1 MSRFLLFS
9 ILLVTSLHISWA
21 GVKSPARDYS
31 QTDSLIAQ
39 ISTHEGMIEINLL
52 FKEAPITVANFEK
65 LSQSGFYNG
74 LVFHRVIQG
83 FMIQT
88 GCPHGNGTGDAGY
101 SIPFERNQLK
111 HEIGMVSM
119 ANKGGLDTGG
129 SQFFMVQ
136 YPQPQLNGKHTIF
149 GQIING
155 LDVIY
160 RVEKGDPMIKVEI
173 REVFKQKS
181 SSNPSKAKLSK
192 TQFPKSKLINS
203 KVGS

>member
-9 ILLVTSLHISWA
+9 ILLLASLNFSWA
-21 GVKSPARDYS
+21 GVKSPSRDYS

-39 ISTHEGMIEINLL
+39 ITTHEGTIEINLL
-52 FKEAPITVANFEK
+52 FNEAPITVANFEA
-65 LSQSGFYNG
+65 LSKSGFYNG

-88 GCPHGNGTGDAGY
+88 GCPKGNGTGDAGY

-111 HEIGMVSM
+111 HEVGMVSM

-136 YPQPQLNGKHTIF
+136 YPQPQLDGKHTIF
-149 GQIING
+149 GQIFNG

-173 REVFKQKS
+173 REVLKQNLS
-181 SSNPSKAKLSK
+181 SDSL
-192 TQFPKSKLINS
+192 KSKLSNP

>member
-9 ILLVTSLHISWA
+9 ILLLASLNVSWA
-21 GVKSPARDYS
+21 GVKSPSRDYS
-31 QTDSLIAQ
+31 QTDSLITQ
-39 ISTHEGMIEINLL
+39 ITTHEGTIEINLL
-52 FKEAPITVANFEK
+52 FNEAPITVANFEA
-65 LSQSGFYNG
+65 LSKSGFYNG

-88 GCPHGNGTGDAGY
+88 GCPKGNGTGDAGY

-136 YPQPQLNGKHTIF
+136 YPQPQLDGKHTIF
-149 GQIING
+149 GQIFNG

-173 REVFKQKS
+173 REVLKQNLS
-181 SSNPSKAKLSK
+181 SDSL
-192 TQFPKSKLINS
+192 KSKLSNP